1 MNASNPAFEFS
12 FASSG
17 ITGTGT
23 FWAFPFASA
32 GLYAAAVEGPAGAA
46 EADPDKVGAD
56 AVVEGVDGGVLGVD
70 GPPQPDRNK
79 TRSRPSVTCPRN
91 VLEKANERGGMTGSP
106 AAV

>member
-32 GLYAAAVEGPAGAA
+32 GLYAAAVEGPAGG
-46 EADPDKVGAD
+46 EADPDKVGD

-70 GPPQPDRNK
+70 GPSQPDRNK

>member
-1 MNASNPAFEFS
+1 MNASSPAFEFS

-32 GLYAAAVEGPAGAA
+32 GLYSAAVEGPAGAG
-46 EADPDKVGAD
+46 EADPDTVVAV
-56 AVVEGVDGGVLGVD
+56 VVEGVVSGVLGVD
-70 GPPQPDRNK
+70 GPSQPDRNK

-91 VLEKANERGGMTGSP
+91 VLEKANERSGMTGSP